1 MSGWV
6 YILCSGRNG
15 TLYVGVTNDL
25 CRRISEHR
33 DAAVPGFTKRYKVTR
48 LVYFEE
54 HPTIPHAIQREK
66 NIKGWSRSW
75 KTDLIERANPH
86 WRDLWDDIAMP

>member
-15 TLYVGVTNDL
+15 TLYVGATNDL

-33 DAAVPGFTKRYKVTR
+33 DGAVPGFTKRYKVTR

-54 HPTIPHAIQREK
+54 HSTIPHAIQREK

-86 WRDLWDDIAMP
+86 WRDL